1 MKTNKYKEKSKIKY
15 KIKKKEN
22 SNTKNKKKIKTLS
35 KSNKL
40 KNEIIKL
47 KKKLKNLEKLETL
60 NNNNILDNDEELN
73 LNKYKS
79 SGDKY
84 FNPQA
89 RLNKGQRGYCHCL
102 MKKRFNSKTK
112 KKENPY
118 SFCKGLAIKKGNKNK
133 SKLKKGQ
140 YNQYYVDFRKTN
152 CVMNYKYDDYSIQ
165 EIQAFCQ
172 EKNIPI
178 SYINKL
184 GKKQYFKKN
193 KLIELL
199 INNYNKK
206 YSYTKKI
213 N

>member
-1 MKTNKYKEKSKIKY
+1 MKTN
-15 KIKKKEN
+15 IKKKQKTKTVK
-22 SNTKNKKKIKTLS
+22 SNIKNDKKQKILT

-40 KNEIIKL
+40 KTKNNKLKTEINKL
-47 KKKLKNLEKLETL
+47 KKQLKNLERLETL
-60 NNNNILDNDEELN
+60 NNNNILDDSDELI

-79 SGDKY
+79 SGNKY

-102 MKKRFNSKTK
+102 MKKRYNSKTK

-118 SFCKGLAIKKGNKNK
+118 SFCKGLAIKKGNKYK
-133 SKLKKGQ
+133 TKLKKGQ

-152 CVMNYKYDDYSIQ
+152 CVMNYKYDDYTIQ

-172 EKNIPI
+172 EKKIPI
-178 SYINKL
+178 SYINKEN
-184 GKKQYFKKN
+184 KKQYFKKN

-206 YSYTKKI
+206 YSYTKK
-213 N
+213 